1 MSNVAS
7 VPPMGSRAELE
18 AMRLMALHERCVGA
32 GLATATIEDAMDS
45 DTPKQAL
52 IGLLLDQRPASD
64 KLVAALAEGDAQER
78 EAAYLSIEH
87 TVRAETSL
95 SARDRG
101 GSGGGE
107 KSQAVAL
114 AVTCVQP
121 IIEKVL
127 CSPATAEEEH
137 YELGPKSRRR
147 REIADIAVAC
157 TVPLCGVL
165 TRPVAEVGVE
175 EYS

>member
-1 MSNVAS
+1 
-7 VPPMGSRAELE
+7 
-18 AMRLMALHERCVGA
+18 MRLMALHERCVGA

-127 CSPATAEEEH
+127 CSPATAEEEARGAATVRDVQAGH
-137 YELGPKSRRR
+137 HRGGWRDVPQEQRRDSALAHHHDSAGHR
-147 REIADIAVAC
+147 
-157 TVPLCGVL
+157 LCQDD
-165 TRPVAEVGVE
+165 R
-175 EYS
+175 